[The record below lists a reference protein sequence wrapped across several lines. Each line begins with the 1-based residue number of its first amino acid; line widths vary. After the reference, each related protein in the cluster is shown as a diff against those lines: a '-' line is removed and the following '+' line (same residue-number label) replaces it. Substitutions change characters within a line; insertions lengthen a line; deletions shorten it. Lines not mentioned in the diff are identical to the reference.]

1 MCVHRHKK
9 TLMLLL
15 HFVSLDVKNAF
26 AMTTPTK
33 YWVCATEM
41 ACEKFEWMSLLQ
53 QTIKAAIKE

>member
-1 MCVHRHKK
+1 
-9 TLMLLL
+9 MLLL